1 MSFDLLCRLNGLG
14 LIQGLLKLTF
24 EKDLACSP
32 CGHGKI
38 IAASNLPINL
48 G

>member
-1 MSFDLLCRLNGLG
+1 MSFDLLCRLNGLSS
-14 LIQGLLKLTF
+14 IPGLLKLTF

-32 CGHGKI
+32 RGHGKI
-38 IAASNLPINL
+38 IAASNSPINL